1 MAEHVQL
8 VVVMPVAP
16 RDDVAD
22 TVESVLAY
30 TGPSTALVV
39 VDDTK
44 GQAADMHAVEQMATN
59 ITVLPAVAGPP
70 GVCGSLW
77 RKVAAAYRFALD
89 QFSFDM
95 LLRLDA
101 DALLLGPGL
110 EEQARQRFATDAGI
124 GMLGSYRMGPDG
136 GSRDFAPTARALAA
150 EVGWPGLRH
159 PRLRSTLRMLLSDAD
174 KHSYVRGEHALGAA
188 YLHSGAAVREIDRRG
203 WLDLPAIGASQ
214 LCDDHLMGL
223 ITRAAGFRIADFGGP
238 GDPLALRWKG
248 LPAAPEQLVAG
259 GALVTH
265 SVRSFENLAEPD
277 IRAFF
282 ATTRS
287 DGGARYAAEPLT
299 ESG

>member
-8 VVVMPVAP
+8 VVIMPAAP

-22 TVESVLAY
+22 TVESVLAF
-30 TGPSTALVV
+30 TGPSTALIV

-44 GQAADMHAVEQMATN
+44 GRSVDMKAVARMSTN
-59 ITVLPAVAGPP
+59 ITVLPAIDGPP

-77 RKVAAAYRFALD
+77 RKVAAAYRFVLER
-89 QFSFDM
+89 FSFDM

-110 EEQARQRFATDAGI
+110 EEHARQRFATDAGI
-124 GMLGSYRMGPDG
+124 GMLGSYRLGPDG
-136 GSRDFAPTARALAA
+136 GPRDFAPIARQLAV
-150 EVGWPGLRH
+150 EVGWAGLRH
-159 PRLRSTLRMLLSDAD
+159 PRLRSTLRTLLRDAD
-174 KHSYVRGEHALGAA
+174 KHGYVRGEHALGAA
-188 YLHSGAAVREIDRRG
+188 YLHSPDAVREIDRRG
-203 WLDLPAIGASQ
+203 WLDLPPIGASR

-259 GALVTH
+259 EALVTH
-265 SVRSFENLAEPD
+265 SVRSFENLEEPD

-282 ATTRS
+282 ATNRG
-287 DGGARYAAEPLT
+287 DGDGTSPDR
-299 ESG
+299 